1 MQAMKGIKREG
12 ASYCAEET
20 VVGVVNAR
28 KKKLRWPDVRAR
40 AVSEGE
46 RRQRYPFGFGF
57 LGRGLFSLIWAEGFP
72 EALFYLFFI
81 FFLPF
86 PFMFSFSSI
95 DFAF

>member
-46 RRQRYPFGFGF
+46 RRECTGSG
-57 LGRGLFSLIWAEGFP
+57 
-72 EALFYLFFI
+72 
-81 FFLPF
+81 
-86 PFMFSFSSI
+86 
-95 DFAF
+95 